1 MKRRDTLKA
10 IALGTL
16 SGTALLTASCN
27 TNEPANNSS
36 PAAGSGPDR
45 MKEEAEHEAKLK
57 AMPDFFTPHEMAT
70 ITVLADIIIP
80 KDDISGS
87 ATDAKVPEFISF
99 IVKEMTYYQTPLR
112 GGLKWLDNHALKQY
126 QKAFIALTQQQQ
138 ITIIDAIA
146 YPEKAASNMQQGVS
160 FFNLIRNL
168 TVTAFYTSE
177 MGVKDLGYV
186 GNQPN
191 EWKGVPADV
200 LAQYQLAYS
209 EQEIKICI

>member
-10 IALGTL
+10 IAIGTL

-27 TNEPANNSS
+27 TNKTANNSS
-36 PAAGSGPDR
+36 PSVGSGPDR
-45 MKEEAEHEAKLK
+45 MKEEAEYEAKLK
-57 AMPDFFTPHEMAT
+57 ATPDFFTPHEMAT
-70 ITVLADIIIP
+70 ISVLADIIIP
-80 KDDISGS
+80 KDDVSGS
-87 ATDAKVPEFISF
+87 ATDAKVPEFIGF

-112 GGLKWLDNHALKQY
+112 GGLKWLDNYALKQY
-126 QKAFIALTQQQQ
+126 QKTFIALTQQQQ
-138 ITIIDAIA
+138 IIIIDAIA

-177 MGVKDLGYV
+177 IGVKDLGYV

-209 EQEIKICI
+209 EQELKICI